1 MVATRDEITRL
12 LGQASAGDQQAA
24 GDLMP
29 LVYDELRSLADAYLR
44 QERSDHTLQPTAL
57 VHEAYLRLVDQ
68 TRVEWQDRT
77 HFFAIAATSM
87 RRILINH
94 ARDRNRLKRGGGA
107 RRITLGELSSNAP
120 MTDEALLELDE
131 ALSRLAALDARKA
144 SVVEH
149 RYFAGLSIDQTAE
162 LLGTSPAT
170 VKRDWEFA
178 RAWLLQELTGGDEGA
193 GGG

>member
-1 MVATRDEITRL
+1 VVATRDEITRL
-12 LGQASAGDQQAA
+12 LGQASAGDRRAA

-29 LVYDELRSLADAYLR
+29 LVYDELRSLADSYLR

-68 TRVEWQDRT
+68 TRVDWQDRT

-107 RRITLGELSSNAP
+107 RRITLGELSASAP

-131 ALSRLAALDARKA
+131 ALTRLGALDQRKA

-178 RAWLLQELTGGDEGA
+178 RAWLLHELTGEDEGA
-193 GGG
+193 AGG